1 MAGKQAVAEESTPA
15 RRAQITRARRFTAPD
30 ELKPEFGVQ
39 TYAEHHI
46 QGVVA
51 TEHVRDLLD
60 TFGLHDR
67 SEVQFPF
74 QHLKRKN
81 GEIWRLRIEN
91 AAAHTIEGKPV
102 IGHQWVYIQD
112 QPERVSGVQ

>member
-1 MAGKQAVAEESTPA
+1 MAEKTAVAERSAPP
-15 RRAQITRARRFTAPD
+15 RHAQVVKARRFTAPD
-30 ELKPEFGVQ
+30 ELKAEFGVQ
-39 TYAEHHI
+39 SYADHHI
-46 QGVVA
+46 QGVVS

-60 TFGLHDR
+60 TFGLHER

-81 GEIWRLRIEN
+81 GEIWRLRIEG

-102 IGHQWVYIQD
+102 IGHQWVYMQD